1 MSARQAAARSRP
13 PRAAE
18 PEPRNTHQAGRRAT
32 RLCLRS
38 GAGAAP
44 SARPGCSL
52 AGSARRTAR
61 KNSIA
66 AFSMYVGPVSFK
78 PCRCAQWPP
87 RRVVASTVAG
97 LPRHSA
103 VGRPLHAQGAQSSAH
118 PLQTL
123 HAANSS
129 RLACACA
136 DTFCAPL
143 GYSLRLPAQA
153 DAGVSRRQIAH
164 VMQARGTLPAQAQCA
179 L

>member
-103 VGRPLHAQGAQSSAH
+103 VGRPLHAQGAQSSAT
-118 PLQTL
+118 PCKPCMLQTALAWHAPVQTHSAL
-123 HAANSS
+123 HWATLFGCQHKLTQAYLGG
-129 RLACACA
+129 RL
-136 DTFCAPL
+136 
-143 GYSLRLPAQA
+143 
-153 DAGVSRRQIAH
+153 H
-164 VMQARGTLPAQAQCA
+164 M
-179 L
+179 